1 MATMRNLDI
10 DQDFPVAGQDNE
22 SQGFRD
28 NFNAIKESLTY
39 VNEKVF
45 ETGGL
50 TETTVKLGERNQFD
64 INASLETVKLLGTSE
79 TTVKSG
85 QAIILTSGQ
94 ELNYSAGS
102 YHSILLTSSTS
113 LDVTGFPMPDGTE
126 DGRYAKMRLDA
137 TLSTFNVTTSG
148 SFIVGHVYTIFALGN
163 TDFTAIGA
171 TDNIVGTTF
180 KATGIGA
187 GTGTAKEARTLSFT
201 NSVAGGTIKYEGNW
215 PTTLYVTSETNPV
228 VVEFWSY
235 DGGEVVYAQYI
246 GQFGQTVRDTAV
258 VNLTVTGST
267 TLGDAVTDKVVFKG
281 IPKLPLVD
289 GVTLSGLTPEVGMMI
304 FNTTTKRVQSYVPD
318 TGLAQGNN
326 ASGTAGWV
334 NIS

>member
-28 NFNAIKESLTY
+28 NFNAIKESLTF

-45 ETGGL
+45 GTGGL
-50 TETTVKLGERNQFD
+50 DETAVKLGERNQFD
-64 INASLETVKLLGTSE
+64 INASLETVKLLAPSE

-85 QAIILTSGQ
+85 QAIVLPSGQ
-94 ELNYSAGS
+94 ELNYQTGS
-102 YHSILLTSSTS
+102 YHSVLLTSSTN
-113 LDVTGFPMPDGTE
+113 LDITGFPMPDGTE

-137 TLSTFNVTTSG
+137 SLSTYSTTTAG
-148 SFIVGHVYTIFALGN
+148 SFIAGRVYTIFALGN

-171 TDNIVGTTF
+171 TKNIVGTIF
-180 KATGIGA
+180 KATGVGS

-201 NSVAGGTIKYEGNW
+201 NTTAGGTIKYEGNW

-228 VVEFWSY
+228 AVEFWSY
-235 DGGEVVYAQYI
+235 DGGEIVYAQYL
-246 GQFGQTVRDTAV
+246 GQFGQTVRDTAL
-258 VNLTVTGST
+258 VNLTVTGDA
-267 TLGDAVTDKVVFKG
+267 TLGDAVTDTVVFKG

-326 ASGTAGWV
+326 ASGTPGWV